1 MSIEINIKSL
11 TGSNFILRVNPNDS
25 ISDIKQKLKKKIETE
40 DIPEKYIYGYE
51 QFRDND
57 KLSNYNINT
66 SQSLMMTVILK
77 DKTSMLLYF
86 YILISKIYIII
97 ILYVDI

>member
-11 TGSNFILRVNPNDS
+11 TGSKCILKVNPNDS
-25 ISDIKQKLKKKIETE
+25 ISDIKRKLKKKIQTE

-86 YILISKIYIII
+86 YILIFILLMYIYIN
-97 ILYVDI
+97 YN